1 MDNSLI
7 IYTQSPSRTNRVP
20 KIGSKSFWMAF
31 CLTFPL
37 VARVLFP
44 SSFEVLLEVQVFGV
58 PVFLPTILLFLF
70 LIGSIP
76 NRENKGLKLIF
87 WLQIVFMLIG
97 FFYNHYSQNPIAM
110 LLAGNYYYYI
120 VLIGLYCRLNMQERY
135 WVLRF
140 YTVTLMILGFEVI
153 LLGLGIVKGF
163 GAKVV
168 ADDAQSFGDFF
179 RASTTAGSATGTAA
193 HLYLLTAICILLAS
207 NIRWRYFL
215 FVFGFSTTILT
226 VTRGASLAF
235 MMYLLLYF
243 IFKKKKKNGHRIKI
257 IFVSI
262 AALSLLY
269 AIGVFKPL
277 LERMTIKSQ
286 DETML
291 ESREDRAATAL
302 IYYQMADSKLLGV
315 GIANLYR
322 STEIHHIGIENEAA
336 PHNSYIQTLC
346 EQGIIGLV
354 LFVLFW
360 VVFVFLNRNNKAI
373 LIPMIPLLLVI
384 WNTESSVVSLT
395 DFVISIAILLML
407 ALDKGRLSQLN
418 TL

>member
-1 MDNSLI
+1 M
-7 IYTQSPSRTNRVP
+7 
-20 KIGSKSFWMAF
+20 K
-31 CLTFPL
+31 
-37 VARVLFP
+37 
-44 SSFEVLLEVQVFGV
+44 E
-58 PVFLPTILLFLF
+58 
-70 LIGSIP
+70 
-76 NRENKGLKLIF
+76 
-87 WLQIVFMLIG
+87 
-97 FFYNHYSQNPIAM
+97 
-110 LLAGNYYYYI
+110 
-120 VLIGLYCRLNMQERY
+120 
-135 WVLRF
+135 
-140 YTVTLMILGFEVI
+140 
-153 LLGLGIVKGF
+153 
-163 GAKVV
+163 
-168 ADDAQSFGDFF
+168 
-179 RASTTAGSATGTAA
+179 
-193 HLYLLTAICILLAS
+193 
-207 NIRWRYFL
+207 
-215 FVFGFSTTILT
+215 
-226 VTRGASLAF
+226 
-235 MMYLLLYF
+235 
-243 IFKKKKKNGHRIKI
+243 KNGHRIKI